1 MEFFSDRQVPVILDE
16 DSMQECPG
24 NLIVPQGFIFGPSPV
39 LLYINDV
46 LGVGTCDIAIDP
58 GTTQQSHSQLWV
70 TVELVADIVTFFQIT
85 FFDPKVTRAS

>member
-1 MEFFSDRQVPVILDE
+1 MILDE

-58 GTTQQSHSQLWV
+58 GTT
-70 TVELVADIVTFFQIT
+70 
-85 FFDPKVTRAS
+85 